1 MGVKGTTLRGLILP
15 EASPAGK
22 VWFWALRELPCRDY
36 TSVTM
41 VLWVETLF
49 LTLVYNSRNHSDFIH
64 LILMRDSILL
74 VIEGKH
80 ADHPA
85 FVPALRK
92 KGFVVELVSNGSE
105 ALARLAGG
113 FSPDVVVVNAAS
125 LRTSGKR
132 ICQSL
137 RDKAPKLP
145 ILLILDPDRE
155 IEKVEADIILS
166 LPFTAQ
172 KLVNRIRHLL
182 PGDGSDDIHAG
193 PVCLDVEKRVVH
205 CLEKQ
210 TRLTPRL
217 MRLLKTLIDHQGEV
231 IERKVLFSQ
240 VWETDYTDDTRTLD
254 VHISWLRRAIEVTP
268 EDPKF
273 LKTIRGVGY
282 RLDV

>member
-1 MGVKGTTLRGLILP
+1 MNDAT
-15 EASPAGK
+15 
-22 VWFWALRELPCRDY
+22 
-36 TSVTM
+36 
-41 VLWVETLF
+41 
-49 LTLVYNSRNHSDFIH
+49 
-64 LILMRDSILL
+64 LL

-85 FVPALRK
+85 FVPALRT
-92 KGFVVELVSNGSE
+92 KGFVVELVSSGSE
-105 ALARLAGG
+105 ALVSLGNS
-113 FSPDVVVVNAAS
+113 FLPDVVVVNAAS

-137 RDKAPKLP
+137 RDRASSLP
-145 ILLILDPDRE
+145 ILLILDPDQE
-155 IEKVEADIILS
+155 VEKVEADAVLS

-182 PGDGSDDIHAG
+182 PGDGKHSIHAG
-193 PVCLDVEKRVVH
+193 PVRLDVEKRTVR
-205 CLEKQ
+205 CLGKQ

-217 MRLLKTLIDHQGEV
+217 VRLLKALIEHQGEV
-231 IERKVLFSQ
+231 IERKKLFSQ

-254 VHISWLRRAIEVTP
+254 VHISWLRRAIEDDP
-268 EDPKF
+268 ENPKF

>member
-1 MGVKGTTLRGLILP
+1 M
-15 EASPAGK
+15 
-22 VWFWALRELPCRDY
+22 
-36 TSVTM
+36 
-41 VLWVETLF
+41 
-49 LTLVYNSRNHSDFIH
+49 SD
-64 LILMRDSILL
+64 STLL

-92 KGFVVELVSNGSE
+92 KGFVVESVSNGSG
-105 ALARLAGG
+105 ALARLADG
-113 FSPDVVVVNAAS
+113 FNPDVVVVNAAS
-125 LRTSGKR
+125 LRASGKR
-132 ICQSL
+132 ICQSV
-137 RDKAPKLP
+137 RDRAPGLP

-182 PGDGSDDIHAG
+182 PGDGKSNIHAG
-193 PVCLDVEKRVVH
+193 PVRLDVEKRIVR
-205 CLEKQ
+205 CQDKQ
-210 TRLTPRL
+210 SRLTPRL
-217 MRLLKTLIDHQGEV
+217 MHLLKTLIEHQGEV
-231 IERKVLFSQ
+231 IERKSLFSE

-254 VHISWLRRAIEVTP
+254 VHISWLRRAIEVDP
-268 EDPKF
+268 ETPKF

>member
-1 MGVKGTTLRGLILP
+1 MNDAT
-15 EASPAGK
+15 
-22 VWFWALRELPCRDY
+22 
-36 TSVTM
+36 
-41 VLWVETLF
+41 
-49 LTLVYNSRNHSDFIH
+49 
-64 LILMRDSILL
+64 LL

-92 KGFVVELVSNGSE
+92 KGFIVEAVSNGSE
-105 ALARLAGG
+105 ASARLANG
-113 FSPDVVVVNAAS
+113 FAPDVVVVNAAS

-132 ICQSL
+132 ICQAL
-137 RDKAPKLP
+137 RDKAEHLP
-145 ILLILDPDRE
+145 ILLVLDPDQE
-155 IEKVEADIILS
+155 IEKVEADVILS

-182 PGDGSDDIHAG
+182 PGDGKDCIHAG
-193 PVCLDVEKRVVH
+193 PVRLDVEKRIVR
-205 CLEKQ
+205 CLGKQ

-217 MRLLKTLIDHQGEV
+217 VRLLKALIDHRGDV
-231 IERKVLFSQ
+231 IERKTLFSQ

-254 VHISWLRRAIEVTP
+254 VHVSWLRRAIEVDP

>member
-1 MGVKGTTLRGLILP
+1 
-15 EASPAGK
+15 
-22 VWFWALRELPCRDY
+22 
-36 TSVTM
+36 
-41 VLWVETLF
+41 
-49 LTLVYNSRNHSDFIH
+49 
-64 LILMRDSILL
+64 MRDSTLL

-92 KGFVVELVSNGSE
+92 KGFVVELVSNGSQ
-105 ALARLAGG
+105 ALACLAGG
-113 FSPDVVVVNAAS
+113 FTPDVIVVNAAS

-132 ICQSL
+132 ICKSF
-137 RDKAPKLP
+137 RDNESKLP
-145 ILLILDPDRE
+145 ILIIIDPDRE
-155 IEKVEADIILS
+155 IGKVEADVILS

-182 PGDGSDDIHAG
+182 PGNANDNIHAG
-193 PVCLDVEKRVVH
+193 PVHLDIEKHIVRCLD
-205 CLEKQ
+205 KQ

-217 MRLLKTLIDHQGEV
+217 MRLLKTLIDHRGEV
-231 IERKVLFSQ
+231 VERKALFSH

-254 VHISWLRRAIEVTP
+254 VHISWLRRAIESSP
-268 EDPKF
+268 EEPKF

>member
-1 MGVKGTTLRGLILP
+1 MN
-15 EASPAGK
+15 
-22 VWFWALRELPCRDY
+22 D
-36 TSVTM
+36 VT
-41 VLWVETLF
+41 
-49 LTLVYNSRNHSDFIH
+49 
-64 LILMRDSILL
+64 LL

-85 FVPALRK
+85 FVPALRR
-92 KGFVVELVSNGSE
+92 KGFVVEAVSNGSE
-105 ALARLAGG
+105 ASARLADG
-113 FSPDVVVVNAAS
+113 FTPDVVVVNAAS

-137 RDKAPKLP
+137 RDKAANLP
-145 ILLILDPDRE
+145 ILLVLDPDQE
-155 IEKVEADIILS
+155 IEKVEADVILS

-182 PGDGSDDIHAG
+182 PGDGKDNIHAG
-193 PVCLDVEKRVVH
+193 PVRLDVEKRTVR
-205 CLEKQ
+205 CLGKQ

-217 MRLLKTLIDHQGEV
+217 MSLLKTLIDRHGEV
-231 IERKVLFSQ
+231 IERKALFSQ
-240 VWETDYTDDTRTLD
+240 VWETNYTDDTRTLD
-254 VHISWLRRAIEVTP
+254 VHVSWLRRAIEVDP

>member
-1 MGVKGTTLRGLILP
+1 MK
-15 EASPAGK
+15 
-22 VWFWALRELPCRDY
+22 
-36 TSVTM
+36 
-41 VLWVETLF
+41 
-49 LTLVYNSRNHSDFIH
+49 
-64 LILMRDSILL
+64 DSTLL

-80 ADHPA
+80 ADQPA

-92 KGFVVELVSNGSE
+92 KGFVVESVSNGSE
-105 ALARLAGG
+105 AVARLAANVN
-113 FSPDVVVVNAAS
+113 PDVMVVNAAS

-137 RDKAPKLP
+137 RDKAPKIP
-145 ILLILDPDRE
+145 ILLIIDPDRE
-155 IEKVEADIILS
+155 LEKVDSDVVLS

-182 PGDGSDDIHAG
+182 PGDGNDNIHAG
-193 PVCLDVEKRVVH
+193 PVRLDIEKRIVRSVG
-205 CLEKQ
+205 KQ

-231 IERKVLFSQ
+231 VERKALFSQ

-254 VHISWLRRAIEVTP
+254 VHISWLRRAIEVDP
-268 EDPKF
+268 QDPKL